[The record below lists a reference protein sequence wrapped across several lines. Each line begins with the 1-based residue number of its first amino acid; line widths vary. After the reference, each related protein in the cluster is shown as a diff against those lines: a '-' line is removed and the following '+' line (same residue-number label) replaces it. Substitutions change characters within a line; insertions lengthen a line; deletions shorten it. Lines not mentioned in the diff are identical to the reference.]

1 MLLWCSCNGKN
12 ECELDLSIDF
22 AKVCDCT
29 QKKYIDVTYTCV
41 EQPAPTRSKR
51 ALNYRNSDYEMAKE
65 SAYRQRMARAE
76 GLDQFLSA
84 YGDVY
89 YAYDNVGPDY
99 YPYDY
104 YYYNY
109 GPVAPPPPP
118 RRGGKGGKKGGK
130 GGRRP

>member
-1 MLLWCSCNGKN
+1 
-12 ECELDLSIDF
+12 
-22 AKVCDCT
+22 
-29 QKKYIDVTYTCV
+29 
-41 EQPAPTRSKR
+41 
-51 ALNYRNSDYEMAKE
+51 MAKE